1 MKIESKSSISIVK
14 IICVSLILLALSG
27 AGVIAMTTQINTVK
41 ITLASGYEL
50 TVLTNKST
58 VAEILEENNIVI
70 EVNERVTP
78 SLEDKITGN
87 KTITICDKST
97 QEIQVAKISENG
109 VETTL
114 EEILENYSPIIE
126 KIVTEEVEIPFRTI
140 TKDVS
145 SNSENTKNKVVR
157 QGENGIK
164 QVTYK
169 IKYKNN
175 EELERTVLSETVIKE
190 PVDKIVQVQKNVT
203 SRSSST
209 SRGSSSGTTLYKVTA
224 YCACKKCCGKTNGI
238 TASGTKATAGRT
250 IATDGKFAFGTKLS
264 INGTTYVVEDR
275 GGAIKGNKIDMYFD
289 SHAEALAWGVKYLP
303 VKVVE

>member
-1 MKIESKSSISIVK
+1 MKIDSKSSISIVK

-50 TVLTNKST
+50 TVLTNKT
-58 VAEILEENNIVI
+58 NVAEILEENNIVI
-70 EVNERVTP
+70 EENERVTP
-78 SLEDKITGN
+78 SLEEKITVN
-87 KTITICDKST
+87 KTIVICDKSI

-109 VETTL
+109 VKTTL

-126 KIVTEEVEIPFRTI
+126 KIVTEEVEIPFQTI

-190 PVDKIVQVQKNVT
+190 PIDKIVQVQKNVT

-209 SRGSSSGTTLYKVTA
+209 SRGTSTGTILYKVTA

-250 IATDGKFAFGTKLS
+250 IATDSKFAFGTKLS

>member
-50 TVLTNKST
+50 TVLTNKT
-58 VAEILEENNIVI
+58 NVAEILEENNIVI
-70 EVNERVTP
+70 EENERVTP
-78 SLEDKITGN
+78 DLEGKITEN
-87 KTITICDKST
+87 KSIVICDKSI
-97 QEIQVAKISENG
+97 QEIQIAKISENG

-114 EEILENYSPIIE
+114 QEILDSYSPIIE
-126 KIVTEEVEIPFRTI
+126 KIVTEEVEIPFETI

-145 SNSENTKNKVVR
+145 NNSENTKNKVVR

-175 EELERTVLSETVIKE
+175 EEIERTVLSETVIKE
-190 PVDKIVQVQKNVT
+190 PVDKIVQVQNNVT
-203 SRSSST
+203 SRSSLT
-209 SRGSSSGTTLYKVTA
+209 SRSSSSGVTLYKVTA
-224 YCACKKCCGKTNGI
+224 YCPCLKCCGKTNGI
-238 TASGTKATAGRT
+238 TASGTKATEGRT
-250 IATDGKFAFGTKLS
+250 IATDGKFSFGTKLS
-264 INGTTYVVEDR
+264 INGTTYIVEDR

-289 SHAEALAWGVKYLP
+289 THAEALAWGVKYLP
-303 VKVVE
+303 VQVVE

>member
-275 GGAIKGNKIDMYFD
+275 GGAIKGSKIDMYFD

-303 VKVVE
+303 VIVVE

>member
-126 KIVTEEVEIPFRTI
+126 KIVTEEVEIPFQTI

>member
-50 TVLTNKST
+50 TVLTNKSN

-70 EVNERVTP
+70 EANERVTP

-126 KIVTEEVEIPFRTI
+126 KIVTEEVEIPFQTI

-164 QVTYK
+164 QVMYK

-175 EELERTVLSETVIKE
+175 EKLERTVLSETVIKE

-203 SRSSST
+203 SRSSAT
-209 SRGSSSGTTLYKVTA
+209 SRGSSTGTTLYKVTA